1 MIYTVKW
8 TKRAINQLIQIWLK
22 ASDRNAVT
30 KATSH
35 LDLVLLLD
43 PSTVGESRPGLER
56 VTFVTPLGIRFR
68 VFPAERIVRVLSVWN
83 IKP

>member
-30 KATSH
+30 AATARI
-35 LDLVLLLD
+35 DQVLLLD
-43 PSTVGESRPGLER
+43 PSTVGESRPGLEQ

>member
-8 TKRAINQLIQIWLK
+8 TKRAINQPIQIWLK

-30 KATSH
+30 AATARI
-35 LDLVLLLD
+35 DQVLLSD

-56 VTFVTPLGIRFR
+56 VTFASPLGIRFR